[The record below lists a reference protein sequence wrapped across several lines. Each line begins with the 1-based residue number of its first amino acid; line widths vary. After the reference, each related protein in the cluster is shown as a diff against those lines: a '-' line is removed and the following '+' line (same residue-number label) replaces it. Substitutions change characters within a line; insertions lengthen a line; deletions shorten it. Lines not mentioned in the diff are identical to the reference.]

1 MTGTA
6 EARNTEPE
14 TGGEPVMEVEGKRIL
29 VLGLARTGLAA
40 ARFLAARGA
49 RVVGADARAE
59 DRMSQAKDELS
70 RLPVPAACHFGPE
83 RTAWL
88 DGVDA
93 VVPSPGVPRDNPLL
107 VEAVDREIE
116 VLSEIELAAR
126 FSRTPMV
133 AITGTNGKTTTTRLV
148 AAVLEAAGLR
158 VFAGGNIGRP
168 LIEYVDGDWDWGVVE
183 VSSFQLEW
191 VRDFRPRVALYL
203 NLSED
208 HLDRYDGLS
217 SYGAAKARIFAAQ
230 QPGDLAVLNR
240 DDPWVWGLRD
250 GLDARVVSFG
260 WSRAEEGAFATADAI
275 VWHGGGAEERF
286 PLSDVRLRG
295 VHNVENVMA
304 AVCAAKAV
312 GVEGRHIRAA
322 TRRFPGVEHRLEFV
336 REVAGARYFNDSK
349 GTNVGAVRKSLAS
362 FDSPIVLIAGGVDK
376 GGGYGGLAPL
386 VRERVRKLILL
397 GASAELMKEALGA
410 LTDTLVVTDL
420 GEAVREARAAAHAGD
435 VVLLS
440 PACSSFDMFENYAE
454 RGRAFKE
461 LVQAL

>member
-1 MTGTA
+1 M
-6 EARNTEPE
+6 
-14 TGGEPVMEVEGKRIL
+14 
-29 VLGLARTGLAA
+29 VLGLARTGLAV

-49 RVVGADARAE
+49 RVVAVDARDE
-59 DRMSQAKDELS
+59 DRMGPARGELS
-70 RLPVPAACHFGPE
+70 RLSAACHFGPE
-83 RTAWL
+83 QPGWL

-107 VEAVDREIE
+107 ADSVRRGIE

-126 FSRTPMV
+126 FSSTPMV
-133 AITGTNGKTTTTRLV
+133 AVTGTNGKTTTTRLL
-148 AAVLEAAGLR
+148 AGILEAAGLR
-158 VFAGGNIGRP
+158 TFAAGNIGSP

-191 VRDFRPRVALYL
+191 VRDFRPRVALLL

-230 QPGDLAVLNR
+230 RAGDVAVLNR
-240 DDPWVWGLRD
+240 DDPWVWGLRA
-250 GLDARVVSFG
+250 GLSSRVVSFG
-260 WSRAEEGAFATADAI
+260 WEEAGPGAFVAADDI
-275 VWHGGGAEERF
+275 VWRGEGAEERF
-286 PLSDVRLRG
+286 PLRAVRLRG

-312 GVEGRHIRAA
+312 GVGARPIRKAA
-322 TRRFPGVEHRLEFV
+322 GRFPGIEHRLEFV
-336 REVAGARYFNDSK
+336 RELDGVRYYNDSK

-362 FDSPIVLIAGGVDK
+362 FDEPVVLIAGGVHK
-376 GGGYGGLAPL
+376 GGSYRVLEPL

-397 GASAELMKEALGA
+397 GAARELMKEELGA
-410 LTDTLVVTDL
+410 CADTVVVKDYR
-420 GEAVREARAAAHAGD
+420 EAVRQARTAARRGD

-440 PACSSFDMFENYAE
+440 PACSSFDMFEDYAE
-454 RGRAFKE
+454 RGRMFKE

>member
-1 MTGTA
+1 M
-6 EARNTEPE
+6 
-14 TGGEPVMEVEGKRIL
+14 
-29 VLGLARTGLAA
+29 
-40 ARFLAARGA
+40 
-49 RVVGADARAE
+49 
-59 DRMSQAKDELS
+59 
-70 RLPVPAACHFGPE
+70 PA
-83 RTAWL
+83 
-88 DGVDA
+88 
-93 VVPSPGVPRDNPLL
+93 DNPLL
-107 VEAVDREIE
+107 AEAVGRGIE

-133 AITGTNGKTTTTRLV
+133 AITGTNGKTTTTGLV

-168 LIEYVDGDWDWGVVE
+168 LIEYAEGDWDWGVVE

-191 VRDFRPRVALYL
+191 VRDFRPCVALHL

-230 QPGDLAVLNR
+230 QPGDVAVLNR

-250 GLDARVVSFG
+250 GLNARVVSFG
-260 WSRAEEGAFATADAI
+260 WSETEEGAFATPDAI
-275 VWHGGGAEERF
+275 VWRGGGAEERF
-286 PLSDVRLRG
+286 PLTDVRLRG

-304 AVCAAKAV
+304 AVCAAMSV

-322 TRRFPGVEHRLEFV
+322 AKRFPGIEHRLEFV
-336 REVAGARYFNDSK
+336 RELAGARYFNDSK

-362 FDSPIVLIAGGVDK
+362 FDGPIVLIAGGVHK
-376 GGGYGGLAPL
+376 GGSYLGLAPL

-397 GASAELMKEALGA
+397 GESAELIKEALGE
-410 LTDTLVVTDL
+410 LTDTLVVKDF
-420 GEAVREARAAAHAGD
+420 GEAVREARTAARPGD

>member
-1 MTGTA
+1 
-6 EARNTEPE
+6 
-14 TGGEPVMEVEGKRIL
+14 MELEGRKIL
-29 VLGLARTGLAA
+29 VLGLARTGLAV

-49 RVVGADARAE
+49 RVVGADERTE
-59 DRMSQAKDELS
+59 QRMSQARDELL

-93 VVPSPGVPRDNPLL
+93 VVPSPGVPGNNPLL
-107 VEAVDREIE
+107 VEAVGRGIE

-148 AAVLEAAGLR
+148 AAALEAAGLR

-168 LIEYVDGDWDWGVVE
+168 LVEYVDGSWDWGVVE

-191 VRDFRPRVALYL
+191 VRDFRPRVGLYL

-217 SYGAAKARIFAAQ
+217 SYGAAKARLFAAQ
-230 QPGDLAVLNR
+230 QSGDIAVLNR

-250 GLDARVVSFG
+250 ELDARVISFG
-260 WSRAEEGAFATADAI
+260 WSEADEGAFVTADAI
-275 VWHGGGAEERF
+275 VWRGAGAEERF
-286 PLSDVRLRG
+286 PLTDVRLRG
-295 VHNVENVMA
+295 VHNLENVMA

-322 TRRFPGVEHRLEFV
+322 AGRFPGIEHRLEFV
-336 REVAGARYFNDSK
+336 RELNGARYFNDSK
-349 GTNVGAVRKSLAS
+349 GTNVGAVGKSLAS
-362 FDSPIVLIAGGVDK
+362 FDNPIVLIAGGVHK
-376 GGGYGGLAPL
+376 GGSYTALAPL

-397 GASAELMKEALGA
+397 GASAELMNEALGELA
-410 LTDTLVVTDL
+410 DTVVVKDL
-420 GEAVREARAAAHAGD
+420 GEAVREARAAARSGD

-440 PACSSFDMFENYAE
+440 PACSSFDMFEDYAE
-454 RGRAFKE
+454 RGRVFKE

>member
-1 MTGTA
+1 
-6 EARNTEPE
+6 
-14 TGGEPVMEVEGKRIL
+14 MELEGKKIM
-29 VLGLARTGLAA
+29 VLGLARTGLAV
-40 ARFLAARGA
+40 ARFLAGRGA
-49 RVVGADARAE
+49 RVVGVDAGEE
-59 DRMSQAKDELS
+59 DRIRQAGDELS
-70 RLPVPAACHFGPE
+70 RLPAVCHFGPE
-83 RTAWL
+83 QPVWL

-107 VEAVDREIE
+107 VAAALRGID

-126 FSRTPMV
+126 FGAVPMV

-148 AAVLEAAGLR
+148 AAILEAAGVR
-158 VFAGGNIGRP
+158 AFAGGNIGKP

-191 VRDFRPRVALYL
+191 VRDFRPRIALFL

-230 QPGDLAVLNR
+230 RSDDVAVLNR
-240 DDPWVWGLRD
+240 DDPWVWGLRA
-250 GLDARVVSFG
+250 GLGARVVSFG
-260 WSRAEEGAFATADAI
+260 WSEVEQGVFVAGDDI
-275 VWHGGGAEERF
+275 VWRGNGAEERF
-286 PLSDVRLRG
+286 PLRDVRLRG

-312 GVEGRHIRAA
+312 GVEGRHIRTAA
-322 TRRFPGVEHRLEFV
+322 KRFRGIEHRLEFV
-336 REVAGARYFNDSK
+336 RELDGVRYFNDSK

-362 FDSPIVLIAGGVDK
+362 FDGPIVLIAGGVDK
-376 GGGYGGLAPL
+376 GGSYRGLEPL

-397 GASAELMKEALGA
+397 GEAAGIMKKALGA
-410 LTDTLVVTDL
+410 LTDTSVAPDFP
-420 GEAVREARAAAHAGD
+420 EAVREARAAARAGD

-440 PACSSFDMFENYAE
+440 PACSSFDMFANYAE